1 MLNRSLNV
9 KLGPRRKYHKVRAAI
24 RHYAN
29 QPALVGAFSVIT
41 NLRMDIFEALILTAD
56 GRVTAQV
63 LPSQNKNVTY
73 YYANSAGKS
82 KARFLPEF
90 PFCCHMPHDKRF
102 NQQRLIAAKN
112 NL

>member
-1 MLNRSLNV
+1 MKEV
-9 KLGPRRKYHKVRAAI
+9 VAAF
-24 RHYAN
+24 N
-29 QPALVGAFSVIT
+29 QEKALVGAFSVIT
-41 NLRMDIFEALILTAD
+41 NLRMDLFEALILTAD

>member
-1 MLNRSLNV
+1 MSSVLNV
-9 KLGPRRKYHKVRAAI
+9 KAIVAAF
-24 RHYAN
+24 N
-29 QPALVGAFSVIT
+29 QEKALVGAFSVIT